1 MRSLLATFGSASLH
15 SNELRTR
22 TEEEQTKNPLA
33 LSQREAM
40 TENITMLTSMS
51 DDFQLNPNNLAKLDT
66 EVKEHKVAFS
76 ILSVSVLRRE
86 RIVVFE
92 SSQVQLG

>member
-1 MRSLLATFGSASLH
+1 MAVARAQGLLATFGSASLH

-51 DDFQLNPNNLAKLDT
+51 DDFQINPSNLAKLDT
-66 EVKEHKVAFS
+66 EVKEHKVRSSS
-76 ILSVSVLRRE
+76 I
-86 RIVVFE
+86 
-92 SSQVQLG
+92 